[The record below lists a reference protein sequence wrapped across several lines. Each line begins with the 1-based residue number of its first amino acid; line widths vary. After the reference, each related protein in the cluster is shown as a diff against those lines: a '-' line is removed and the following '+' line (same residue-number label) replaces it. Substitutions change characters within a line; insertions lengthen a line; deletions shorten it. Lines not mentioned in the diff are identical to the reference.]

1 MGDKKIKYIPQP
13 VDTGGVRLPE
23 ELAQLAEVICCRVL
37 SRHVFPYFIVGI
49 AHNVR
54 TVMSF
59 RRAHAVD

>member
-1 MGDKKIKYIPQP
+1 MTNELMQYIPQP

-37 SRHVFPYFIVGI
+37 SRHVFPYFTVGI

-54 TVMSF
+54 TGMSF